1 MRKTL
6 RLLVLAVVVAL
17 GALTL
22 TTPASA
28 AAPYCGITWGSLAKG
43 DRQIDPGA
51 GLTVSGVR
59 AGRHSCYD
67 RLVVDLKTSGYTP
80 SWRVEYVSAVSED
93 ASGRPVPLRGG
104 ADLLVTVGASDHTV
118 DGRPTY
124 TPANRRELANV
135 SGFRT
140 FRQVAYAGSF
150 EGVTSFGVGVRART
164 PFRAFLLEGS
174 AAGKTRLVIDVAH
187 RW

>member
-6 RLLVLAVVVAL
+6 RLLVLGVVVAL

-43 DRQIDPGA
+43 DRQINPGA
-51 GLTVSGVR
+51 GITVRGVR
-59 AGRHSCYD
+59 AGQHSCYD
-67 RLVVDLKTSGYTP
+67 RLVIDLTADGRTP
-80 SWRVEYVSAVSED
+80 SWRVEYVPSVTED
-93 ASGRPVPLRGG
+93 PSGRPVPLRGG
-104 ADLLVTVGASDHTV
+104 ADLLVTVGAGDHTV

-124 TPANRRELANV
+124 TPANRRELVNV

-164 PFRAFLLEGS
+164 PFRTFLLAGP
-174 AAGKTRLVIDVAH
+174 AGKTRLVVDVAH